1 MAYLTFDEW
10 IEDVVA
16 TAAHDKHTAPPL
28 SESMVLLVLL
38 VVKILVSGTGKERLE
53 VMTPR
58 FEV

>member
-1 MAYLTFDEW
+1 LTFDEW

-58 FEV
+58 CEV